1 MKNETPIYSCGDSSL
16 RWLHIRMNGEKEAIL
31 SVPVDLPENEEISS
45 IETTLSAVYLIPTSF
60 LHIVRGEGSVFE
72 ARVKLPIGSLT
83 IESWLEGSVKDVN
96 ESLKKCESSV
106 SAQSFGYSAEEAV
119 VYSNEESIRVCDV
132 ILNHTMF
139 VPLHV
144 VVTVF
149 IES

>member
-1 MKNETPIYSCGDSSL
+1 MYK
-16 RWLHIRMNGEKEAIL
+16 RQ
-31 SVPVDLPENEEISS
+31 
-45 IETTLSAVYLIPTSF
+45 
-60 LHIVRGEGSVFE
+60 
-72 ARVKLPIGSLT
+72 
-83 IESWLEGSVKDVN
+83 
-96 ESLKKCESSV
+96 LKKCESSV